1 MREGLIVA
9 QDGREELQAHLSKGS
24 HAASSK
30 ELQQVLRGVAMGVAT
45 FVATGVAVGVVL
57 RVAIV

>member
-1 MREGLIVA
+1 MDPNRQEDQGEHKKVEGKRPSIAREM
-9 QDGREELQAHLSKGS
+9 S
-24 HAASSK
+24 
-30 ELQQVLRGVAMGVAT
+30 QVLRGVAMGVAT